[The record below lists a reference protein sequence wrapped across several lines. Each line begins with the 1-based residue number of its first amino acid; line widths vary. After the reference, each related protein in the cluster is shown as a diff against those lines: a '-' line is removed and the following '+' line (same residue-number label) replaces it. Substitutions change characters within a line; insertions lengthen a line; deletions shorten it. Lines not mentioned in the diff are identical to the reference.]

1 MQATT
6 SESCLKNGAAFGVL
20 VTLLYFLS
28 GAVGLTYQVL
38 WARMLSLQFGVSI
51 FGVVI
56 TAAAFM
62 IGLGMGALQGH
73 RWARTHSA
81 PLRIFALIE
90 ICVALY
96 ALSLPFLLKGV
107 DDLVLSLGS
116 ITLEAWYGVYSVA
129 TLLMVAIPAWAMGV
143 GFPMVLRSLEGTSI
157 SLAKIY
163 GINTLGGAL
172 GALLPLWLLP
182 TLGWAAAIWVVALV
196 GMLVGG
202 VAWSMSR
209 TQHSFVVEKRSVHDS
224 VAPIMTILAYGGV
237 GAAALMLEIGW
248 TRLFGMLLLRTEYV
262 MAVILAVFLVGIGG
276 GSLIARHL
284 RAQGWFNV
292 LPVMAGAFALIS
304 LWALPPL
311 ARWAESSEFTSLSI
325 AMVSQGLA
333 IALLTLPVTLLLG
346 AWLPLL
352 NRRLGHDHAAGAL
365 LYGANSVGAALGA
378 VIAGFVLL
386 PWLGTSGTIVF
397 AAFVLYVCGMAWSAR
412 KAWVALPLLLLLAWP
427 VAILPEAQGLLP
439 KTLANSRDLM
449 VHEDAL
455 GLTHVIER
463 DDGQRLLLADLQRM
477 DASSEPRAVVSQQN
491 QVRLP
496 LLLHPDPRSVLFL
509 GLGTGISASASL
521 SFPGLERTAVELSQG
536 AIEGA
541 SHWFDRVNGGVVT
554 QMDLIRDDARRF
566 LRTVDRSFDVIIGD
580 LFHPDFVGRS
590 ALLSLQQFQRA
601 KARLNTGGLFVQWL
615 ALNQFDPATLTVVLR
630 GFNQVFDNGVIF
642 VDGFR
647 MALVGSKGGQL
658 SADATLANLAR
669 VDQATQQRVTGGEG
683 AWTWLGRY
691 WGHIETGSGPTQD
704 EWAPVIEYRLPRV
717 RYGGEMDMAKME
729 KWLLSQRSSLES
741 ALAYFGVGPAQKESF
756 ERAFIATDLG
766 HRAWLAEFQGR
777 AREAQRLM
785 QLAYQANPRDGW
797 ISSAIADR
805 MYASLDQMAARG
817 VDREEALKTIL
828 QIYPDHVE
836 SIKALWQL
844 LLARGK
850 HSEAEQYRQRLVLLS
865 PLDRALGTL

>member
-1 MQATT
+1 M
-6 SESCLKNGAAFGVL
+6 
-20 VTLLYFLS
+20 
-28 GAVGLTYQVL
+28 GLTYQVL

-62 IGLGMGALQGH
+62 IGLGIGALQGH

-81 PLRIFALIE
+81 PLRIFGLVE

-96 ALSLPFLLKGV
+96 ALSLPFLLKGL

-116 ITLEAWYGVYSVA
+116 ITLEAWYGLYSVA
-129 TLLMVAIPAWAMGV
+129 TLLMVALPAWAMGV

-157 SLAKIY
+157 SLARIY

-182 TLGWAAAIWVVALV
+182 TLGWAAAIWLVALV

-202 VAWSMSR
+202 AAWSMSR
-209 TQHSFVVEKRSVHDS
+209 TQHSLVVKSRVVNHSV
-224 VAPIMTILAYGGV
+224 VPVMTILAYGGV

-276 GSLIARHL
+276 GSLVARHL
-284 RAQGWFNV
+284 RARGWFNV
-292 LPVMAGAFALIS
+292 LPLMAGAFALIS
-304 LWALPPL
+304 LWVVPPL
-311 ARWAESSEFTSLSI
+311 ARWAESSGFTSLSM

-365 LYGANSVGAALGA
+365 LYGVNSVGAALGA

-386 PWLGTSGTIVF
+386 PWLGTSGTIVL
-397 AAFVLYVCGMAWSAR
+397 AALVLYVCGMAWSVR
-412 KAWVALPLLLLLAWP
+412 RAWVALPLLLVLAWP
-427 VAILPEAQGLLP
+427 VATLPEAQRLLP
-439 KTLANSRDLM
+439 GTLAGSRDLM

-463 DDGQRLLLADLQRM
+463 DDGQRILLADLQRM

-509 GLGTGISASASL
+509 GLGTAISASASL
-521 SFPGLERTAVELSQG
+521 PYPNLERTAVELSQG
-536 AIEGA
+536 AIDGA
-541 SHWFDRVNGGVVT
+541 SRWFDRVNGGVVT
-554 QMDLIRDDARRF
+554 QLEVVRDDARRF
-566 LRTVDRSFDVIIGD
+566 LRTVGRSFDVIIGD
-580 LFHPDFVGRS
+580 LFH
-590 ALLSLQQFQRA
+590 
-601 KARLNTGGLFVQWL
+601 
-615 ALNQFDPATLTVVLR
+615 
-630 GFNQVFDNGVIF
+630 
-642 VDGFR
+642 

-658 SADATLANLAR
+658 SAEATFANLAR
-669 VDQATQQRVTGGEG
+669 LDQVARQRVTGGEG
-683 AWTWLGRY
+683 GWSWLGRY
-691 WGHIETGSGPTQD
+691 WGHIETGPGPTQD
-704 EWAPVIEYRLPRV
+704 EWAPVVEYRLPRV

-729 KWLLSQRSSLES
+729 KWLLSRRSSLEA
-741 ALAYFGVGPAQKESF
+741 ALAYFGVDPARKESF

-777 AREAQRLM
+777 TGEAQRLM
-785 QLAYQANPRDGW
+785 QLAYQANPQDRW

-817 VDREEALKTIL
+817 VDREDALKAIL
-828 QIYPDHVE
+828 QIHPDHVE
-836 SIKALWQL
+836 SIKALWQV

-850 HSEAEQYRQRLVLLS
+850 NSEAEQYRRRLASLS
-865 PLDRALGTL
+865 PLDRTIE

>member
-1 MQATT
+1 MQAT
-6 SESCLKNGAAFGVL
+6 SGGSCQKIGAASGTL
-20 VTLLYFLS
+20 ITLLYFLS
-28 GAVGLTYQVL
+28 GVVGLAYQVL

-73 RWARTHSA
+73 RLARTQSA
-81 PLRIFALIE
+81 PLRVFGLIE
-90 ICVALY
+90 IGVAVY

-107 DDLVLSLGS
+107 DGLVFSLGS
-116 ITLEAWYGVYSVA
+116 VTLESWYGIYSVA
-129 TLLMVAIPAWAMGV
+129 TLMMVALPAWAMGV
-143 GFPMVLRSLEGTSI
+143 GFPMVLRSLEGTNV
-157 SLAKIY
+157 SLARIY

-182 TLGWAAAIWVVALV
+182 TLGWAAAIWGVALV
-196 GMLVGG
+196 GMFIGG

-209 TQHSFVVEKRSVHDS
+209 PRRLPSIEKRVCRKF
-224 VAPIMTILAYGGV
+224 VAPLVTVFAYGGV

-262 MAVILAVFLVGIGG
+262 MAVILAVFLVGVGG

-284 RAQGWFNV
+284 RAPAWFNV

-311 ARWAESSEFTSLSI
+311 ARWAESAEFGSLYT
-325 AMVSQGLA
+325 AMLGQGVA

-352 NRRLGHDHAAGAL
+352 NRRLGHEHAEGAL
-365 LYGANSVGAALGA
+365 LYGINSVGAALGA

-386 PWLGTSGTIVF
+386 PKMGTSGTIVF
-397 AAFVLYVCGMAWSAR
+397 AALVLYVCGMAWAAR
-412 KAWVALPLLLLLAWP
+412 KVWAGLPLLLLLAWP
-427 VAILPEAQGLLP
+427 VATLPEARSLLP
-439 KTLANSRDLM
+439 STLVDSRDLM

-455 GLTHVIER
+455 GLTHVVER
-463 DDGQRLLLADLQRM
+463 ADGQRLLLADLQRM

-496 LLLHPDPRSVLFL
+496 LLLHPEPRSVLFL

-521 SFPGLERTAVELSQG
+521 PFPDLERTAVELSQG

-554 QMDLIRDDARRF
+554 QMDLVRDDARRF
-566 LRTVDRSFDVIIGD
+566 LRAVDRSFDVIIGD

-601 KARLNTGGLFVQWL
+601 KARLNEGGLFVQWL

-630 GFNQVFDNGVIF
+630 SFNQVFDNGVIF

-647 MALVGSKGGQL
+647 MALVGSRGGQL
-658 SADATLANLAR
+658 SAEATLANLAR
-669 VDQATQQRVTGGEG
+669 MDQATRQRVTGGQG
-683 AWTWLGRY
+683 GWTWLGRY
-691 WGHIETGSGPTQD
+691 WGRIETGPGPTQD

-729 KWLLSQRSSLES
+729 TWLLSQRSSLES
-741 ALAYFGVGPAQKESF
+741 ALSYFGVDPARKELF
-756 ERAFIATDLG
+756 ERAFIATELG

-777 AREAQRLM
+777 AGEAQRLM
-785 QLAYQANPRDGW
+785 QLAYQANPRDHW

-817 VDREEALKTIL
+817 VDQEEGLKTIL
-828 QIYPDHVE
+828 QINPDHVE
-836 SIKALWQL
+836 SLKALWQL

-850 HSEAEQYRQRLVLLS
+850 GSEAAQYRQRLVLLS
-865 PLDRALGTL
+865 PLDRALE